1 MTKNA
6 YGDRTLA
13 MLDSLET
20 VGVERAALIMRH
32 SAREYVAGRHD
43 LANPLTDAGRAYARN
58 FGERL
63 GPAWALRAYS
73 SPAGRCVETA
83 ELICQG
89 QNASSRGRVR
99 PVEALGVFYALDQ
112 QRMFKAMSE
121 IRMNLPNFVV
131 AWQAGDLAEDIMM
144 NAEQAAMTLLRL
156 LWVRL
161 RARPEGGGQAL
172 LDVHV
177 SHDLTLYLLRAVAGA
192 LTPSEEAPVRYLDG
206 LVLFEADGQP
216 FLTAHD
222 LPPRPLPWLTKE
234 AF

>member
-83 ELICQG
+83 ELIPPGVRERPSLAAQR
-89 QNASSRGRVR
+89 QSS
-99 PVEALGVFYALDQ
+99 P
-112 QRMFKAMSE
+112 
-121 IRMNLPNFVV
+121 
-131 AWQAGDLAEDIMM
+131 
-144 NAEQAAMTLLRL
+144 
-156 LWVRL
+156 
-161 RARPEGGGQAL
+161 RAR
-172 LDVHV
+172 H
-177 SHDLTLYLLRAVAGA
+177 
-192 LTPSEEAPVRYLDG
+192 EAN
-206 LVLFEADGQP
+206 
-216 FLTAHD
+216 
-222 LPPRPLPWLTKE
+222 KSS
-234 AF
+234 